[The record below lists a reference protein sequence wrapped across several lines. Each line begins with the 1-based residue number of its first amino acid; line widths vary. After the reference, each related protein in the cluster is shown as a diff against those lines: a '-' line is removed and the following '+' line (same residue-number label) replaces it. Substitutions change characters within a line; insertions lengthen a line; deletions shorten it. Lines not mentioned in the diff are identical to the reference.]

1 MVIPRGSEKIRKET
15 RFQGHLKGWERRVS
29 WSMSQN
35 TEGVVCNVKC
45 FQEFKN
51 NESRP
56 LDLAVQMTKE
66 FG

>member
-1 MVIPRGSEKIRKET
+1 MAIPRGSEKIRKET
-15 RFQGHLKGWERRVS
+15 RFQEYLKGWERRVS

-35 TEGVVCNVKC
+35 KEGVVCNVKY

-56 LDLAVQMTKE
+56 LDLAVHRTQE